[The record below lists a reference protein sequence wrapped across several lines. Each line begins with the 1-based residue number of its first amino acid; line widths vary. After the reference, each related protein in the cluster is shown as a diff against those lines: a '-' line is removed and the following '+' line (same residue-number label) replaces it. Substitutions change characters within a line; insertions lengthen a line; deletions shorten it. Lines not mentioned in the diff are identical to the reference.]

1 MNPNQAHKQRVAK
14 PRWLKRRLPTG
25 PVYEEVRAL
34 LNNSRLHT
42 VCQEARC
49 PNLWECFSRHT
60 ATFLIMGPC
69 CTRNC
74 RFCNVTHAQSPAPPD
89 SGEPVR
95 VAQAVKDLGLR
106 YVVITSVTRDDLA
119 DGGADL
125 FARTIKEIRAR
136 MPHTLMEVLIPDF
149 QGNKHALRTVIEA
162 HPHVL
167 NHNLETVPR
176 LYPRVR
182 PEADYERSLLLLK
195 RATHDQPSIL
205 TKSGL
210 MLGLGEFPDEV
221 EKTLQDLL
229 DSGCSLLTLGQ
240 YLQPTREHLKVER
253 FIPPE
258 EFDGWKKAAL
268 EMGFSEVASGPLV
281 RSSYRARDLYQSLTR
296 INRNQK
302 YLPQRH

>member
-1 MNPNQAHKQRVAK
+1 MNPNQAHKQRAAK

-60 ATFLIMGPC
+60 ATLLIMGPC

-74 RFCNVTHAQSPAPPD
+74 RFCNVAHAQSPAPPD

-95 VAQAVKDLGLR
+95 VAQAVEDLGLR
-106 YVVITSVTRDDLA
+106 YVVITSVTRDDLP
-119 DGGADL
+119 DGGAGF
-125 FARTIKEIRAR
+125 FAKTIKEIRAR

-195 RATHDQPSIL
+195 RATHYQPSIL

-221 EKTLQDLL
+221 EKNLQDLL
-229 DSGCSLLTLGQ
+229 DSGCSILTLGQ

-281 RSSYRARDLYQSLTR
+281 RSSYRARDLYQSLKHTK
-296 INRNQK
+296 IKN
-302 YLPQRH
+302 PCP

>member
-1 MNPNQAHKQRVAK
+1 
-14 PRWLKRRLPTG
+14 
-25 PVYEEVRAL
+25 
-34 LNNSRLHT
+34 
-42 VCQEARC
+42 
-49 PNLWECFSRHT
+49 
-60 ATFLIMGPC
+60 
-69 CTRNC
+69 
-74 RFCNVTHAQSPAPPD
+74 
-89 SGEPVR
+89 
-95 VAQAVKDLGLR
+95 LR

-119 DGGADL
+119 DGGAGM
-125 FARTIKEIRAR
+125 FAKTIKEIRGR

-149 QGNKHALRTVIEA
+149 QGNKHALQTVLEA
-162 HPHVL
+162 RPQVL

-195 RATHDQPSIL
+195 RTTYYRPSIL

-229 DSGCSLLTLGQ
+229 DSGCRILTLGQ

-258 EFDGWKKAAL
+258 EFDDWKKAAL
-268 EMGFSEVASGPLV
+268 EMGFSDVASGPLV

-296 INRNQK
+296 TSPPSCQAE
-302 YLPQRH
+302 